1 MTTLSMKHITKLILL
16 LIGFLPAATVFSQT
30 KPDTVK
36 SSKPVFTASLGPYT
50 GGKALASDVKKLV
63 GLNPIVK
70 VKDAKGTEYKVIAYE
85 ITWKKKELSD
95 DVNTGKPK
103 QVFYLVGTDVKNNQL
118 PEDWRSDIGA
128 GVKTGEEITLAS
140 ILFFDPKKKVNYK
153 ATNNIV
159 LSIL

>member
-1 MTTLSMKHITKLILL
+1 MNTVAKKYMVKLVTV
-16 LIGFLPAATVFSQT
+16 LIAFHLVATGFSQA
-30 KPDTVK
+30 KPDTAK
-36 SSKPVFTASLGPYT
+36 SGKPVFTASLGPYT

-63 GLNPIVK
+63 GLNPTVK

-103 QVFYLVGTDVKNNQL
+103 QVFYMVGTDVKSNQL
-118 PEDWRSDIGA
+118 PEDWRSDIGT
-128 GVKTGEEITLAS
+128 GVKAGEEITLAS